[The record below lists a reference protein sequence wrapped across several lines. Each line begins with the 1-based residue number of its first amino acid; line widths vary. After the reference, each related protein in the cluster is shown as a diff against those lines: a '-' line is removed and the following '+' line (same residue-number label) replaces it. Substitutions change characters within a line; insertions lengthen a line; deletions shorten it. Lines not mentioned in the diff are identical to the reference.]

1 MAGEFSLND
10 GQKLELNRITENG
23 SKNFANGYDY
33 VRGEMKKYLDSS
45 SDLTEAE
52 KKSLNDTSY
61 WLEKAAEINR
71 NDGDSEAN
79 VFIRGVTRSGLSFD
93 QKAAGDEIIQSNSD
107 LIGTT
112 VFRDIF
118 QSGKVPS
125 LQNLLAVDVNSA
137 LGIGGQTLGGW
148 GGAFYYWDMPLSDR
162 PNDTVGNR
170 ISGSPAEY
178 EKFIAITANAVVETM
193 TRLGMS
199 VEQFLTA
206 YYAQAPDGVKA
217 QIANR
222 VVEYRN
228 GEIDT
233 IMGDPNR
240 IDGYA
245 ASFSPTGEVSW
256 YTLDKNLNQIT
267 LTDSGK
273 IADLNERRRVRLDR
287 EGDSSWQGLPAD
299 LVKNI
304 EINRKASEEAK
315 RIAAEKAAAEKA
327 AAEKA
332 AAEKAAAEKA
342 AAEKA
347 AAEKAAAEKAE
358 RDRLAGIEAL
368 RQAEL
373 QRQKAIEDRARRER
387 ELREV
392 QERQKAMQEKAQR
405 EMEEQRRQREAEQA
419 KRAAE
424 QERLRQEAAN
434 IRIPGS
440 GNTTRPAPGVP
451 TPRPR
456 PVVSPPRG
464 GGRGPFIGFPVVLDL
479 NGDGRLDIVQLDEN
493 APAFGKSEFDGTAK
507 ESVGPTF
514 DWDGDGVREQTAWVG
529 PQDGLL
535 AIDLPS
541 DGRSGPDGKIDQ
553 PEEIAFA
560 LWKTEE
566 ERQAELK
573 ELGIDDTGRP
583 VTDIEGLRFAFDT
596 NRDNVLDQND
606 ARWGEF
612 RIWQDINQNGISDE
626 GELLTMEQAGI
637 KLINL
642 LPTEHGSKT
651 FADGS
656 TILGTTGAQLKDG
669 TTMLVGDVALSYKVL

>member
-1 MAGEFSLND
+1 MT
-10 GQKLELNRITENG
+10 GQKIILGHHKALNYIDKSGRRYVIEGAPEHKAEQSLGKALRLLNEEVLSNGKKNNDSEFGRLLMRGAEIAPGFVGNPGTDPYAGLPEETLIKGDDLRGLFDRMRSAMAENLNKNYEYRPLSQNSNSIVDKVIKDVGLPPAKEVDDRGNYNRSPGSHTELLSPGANPSDQNPSQWTSLKETGRRIADALGYAFNEVLGVKPAGGAELN
-23 SKNFANGYDY
+23 
-33 VRGEMKKYLDSS
+33 
-45 SDLTEAE
+45 
-52 KKSLNDTSY
+52 
-61 WLEKAAEINR
+61 
-71 NDGDSEAN
+71 
-79 VFIRGVTRSGLSFD
+79 
-93 QKAAGDEIIQSNSD
+93 EIIAADDNSVTVRQQD
-107 LIGTT
+107 GTRKQFGFDPKT
-112 VFRDIF
+112 GVPNHLVNKDSQGRATSDIRINADKSRSEKTLDPA
-118 QSGKVPS
+118 SG
-125 LQNLLAVDVNSA
+125 
-137 LGIGGQTLGGW
+137 
-148 GGAFYYWDMPLSDR
+148 
-162 PNDTVGNR
+162 
-170 ISGSPAEY
+170 
-178 EKFIAITANAVVETM
+178 
-193 TRLGMS
+193 
-199 VEQFLTA
+199 
-206 YYAQAPDGVKA
+206 GVK
-217 QIANR
+217 QEKR
-222 VVEYRN
+222 F
-228 GEIDT
+228 
-233 IMGDPNR
+233 DPNGR
-240 IDGYA
+240 LTFDSVAEA
-245 ASFSPTGEVSW
+245 A
-256 YTLDKNLNQIT
+256 K
-267 LTDSGK
+267 
-273 IADLNERRRVRLDR
+273 
-287 EGDSSWQGLPAD
+287 
-299 LVKNI
+299 
-304 EINRKASEEAK
+304 
-315 RIAAEKAAAEKA
+315 KAAAEKA

-332 AAEKAAAEKA
+332 K
-342 AAEKA
+342 
-347 AAEKAAAEKAE
+347 
-358 RDRLAGIEAL
+358 RDHLAGIEAL

-392 QERQKAMQEKAQR
+392 QERQKAMREKAQR

-479 NGDGRLDIVQLDEN
+479 NGDGRLDIIQLDED

-514 DWDGDGVREQTAWVG
+514 DWDGDSVREQTAWVA

-535 AIDLPS
+535 TIELPS
-541 DGRSGPDGKIDQ
+541 DGSSGPDGKIDQ
-553 PEEIAFA
+553 REEIAFA

-583 VTDIEGLRFAFDT
+583 VTDIEGLRFAFDI

-606 ARWGEF
+606 ARWDEF
-612 RIWQDINQNGISDE
+612 RIWQDINQNAISDE

-656 TILGTTGAQLKDG
+656 TILGTTVAQLKDG
-669 TTMLVGDVALSYKVL
+669 TAMLVGDVALSYKVL